1 MSSCSGS
8 LVVERLSMDEED
20 RVSNL
25 GVGISFF
32 SGGGFHFR
40 KERNLPR

>member
-1 MSSCSGS
+1 MISCSGS
-8 LVVERLSMDEED
+8 LVVERLSIDKED

-25 GVGISFF
+25 GVGMSFF
-32 SGGGFHFR
+32 SGGGFPFI

>member
-1 MSSCSGS
+1 MISCSGS
-8 LVVERLSMDEED
+8 LMVKRRSMDKED